1 MATHKKKMETYKRED
16 QETVLRSGGEWTK
29 RVNVDFPI
37 WAIKEMDREADRRG
51 ITRQALIKMWLIDKL
66 DVIKTKDVG

>member
-1 MATHKKKMETYKRED
+1 MAAKNGLTNAELRADEK
-16 QETVLRSGGEWTK
+16 VASRSGGEWTK

-37 WAIKEMDREADRRG
+37 WAVKELDRESDRRG

-66 DVIKTKDVG
+66 DALKTKDVG